1 MARVLI
7 VEDEPNNLDLARR
20 IVTHAGHEA
29 LVAIDGVS
37 ALEVAERDRPALI
50 LLDLQLPHLDGWTVV
65 KTLRLRPWARDL
77 PIVAISASA
86 TPGDETKALEAGC
99 TEFVAKPYYP
109 DGLRDV
115 LERHLAKKK

>member
-20 IVTHAGHEA
+20 IVAQIQ
-29 LVAIDGVS
+29 LDP
-37 ALEVAERDRPALI
+37 LAERDRPALI

-65 KTLRLRPWARDL
+65 KTLRLRRWARDL

-86 TPGDETKALEAGC
+86 TPGDEAIALEAGC

-109 DGLRDV
+109 DGLREV
-115 LERHLAKKK
+115 LERHLTKKK